1 MQDISFGQRLLL
13 IAFILVPVINLLLK
27 RMQRGF
33 ERQPP
38 REESPRQP
46 APRTF
51 AEPPTLE
58 VIASARERVPTPEMA
73 ETAPRPGSRAC
84 DKSFFRSRRDL
95 RRAIIMIAVLG
106 SWRGVYSRTPRIDY

>member
-1 MQDISFGQRLLL
+1 MQDIPFGQLL
-13 IAFILVPVINLLLK
+13 ILMAFILVPVINLLLK

-51 AEPPTLE
+51 AEPPPLE
-58 VIASARERVPTPEMA
+58 VIASARQRVR
-73 ETAPRPGSRAC
+73 APDRLEIPPGPKSRARN
-84 DKSFFRSRRDL
+84 KSFFRSRRDL
-95 RRAIIMIAVLG
+95 RRAIIMMAVLG
-106 SWRGVYSRTPRIDY
+106 PCRGVDSQDADD